1 MKRLRK
7 IVTLIASVLSAGTA
21 HAAGEVQLLSARSN
35 ACNPV
40 NTCPSQMTTV
50 IEVKNL
56 AYVKQVGVRYRNSQ
70 GYWMTAPAQYWMP
83 SASGKEL
90 WNVVVPEPSDAY
102 AIYYTVNGV
111 TYWDNNGGR
120 NYSNARV
127 GQDEILGSPW
137 SIGDPTGAWSSGTLY
152 GDVTVRN
159 VSASKT
165 VRIVYT
171 DDNWVTRREGYAR
184 YSRTLPSGFE
194 VWTYALPTRTTVDPR
209 NVRMAYFVDWGSGS
223 AWDNNFGN
231 NYGLTSSYLI
241 AR

>member
-1 MKRLRK
+1 MKHLRK
-7 IVTLIASVLSAGTA
+7 LATLIASLLSAGSA

-40 NTCPSQMTTV
+40 ASCPSHMTTV

-56 AYVKQVGVRYRNSQ
+56 AYAKQVGVRYRNSQ
-70 GYWMTAPAQYWMP
+70 GYWVSAPAQYWMQ
-83 SASGKEL
+83 SSSGKEL
-90 WNVVVPEPSDAY
+90 WNAVLPEPSDAY
-102 AIYYTVNGV
+102 AIYYSVNGM

-120 NYSNARV
+120 NYSNARS
-127 GQDEILGSPW
+127 GPDEVLGAPW
-137 SIGDPTGAWSSGTLY
+137 AIGDPTGAWSAGTLY

-159 VSASKT
+159 VSPAKE

-171 DDNWVTRREGYAR
+171 DDNWATRKVGFAR

-194 VWTYALPTRTTVDPR
+194 VWTYALPTRASVDPR
-209 NVRMAYFVDWGSGS
+209 QVRLAYYVEWSGGN
-223 AWDNNFGN
+223 AWDNNFGHD
-231 NYGLTSSYLI
+231 YGLTSSYLI